1 MISLRFPTM
10 IDQHLSATELL
21 MESQKL
27 AGTFDLNQVLKQA
40 RHIYQQLVDL
50 PEVNSIIFICNIFE
64 NFESYDGKQ

>member
-50 PEVNSIIFICNIFE
+50 PEVQSIVLTSIIYEKC
-64 NFESYDGKQ
+64 